1 MKEGHDPI
9 GGGGEVGA
17 EEKTVDTKKL
27 QNELALFAPFQTV
40 FEQQSLNSAKQ
51 SSLHK
56 STKTDMIVCRAP
68 SSTT

>member
-40 FEQQSLNSAKQ
+40 FEQQSLNT
-51 SSLHK
+51 SLHK